1 MASVRVALRNLRPG
15 AVFLILTSVVI
26 NFSGSSRQSDHPTE
40 EHSTFMSIRV
50 ICDSSQNVP
59 ESLLSG
65 LNLIEVPASVIF
77 GDEVYLNKVELSD
90 EEFYRRLG
98 DLPKGASLPTTTQ
111 PTPGQ
116 FTKAIEQA
124 KAEGATGILITSVSS
139 HLSGT
144 HNSAVQAAAQE
155 NDVPVVVWDTL
166 SASVGGGW
174 QTISAAEMVQAGASL
189 EEVTAALPDIQKRV
203 NTFFTVD
210 TLKFLV
216 AGGRLSP
223 IQGMMGALLNVK
235 PMLVIEDGLL
245 KPLGRERGRK
255 TAKNALIDLTRQ
267 RVGDKPVRVALAHA
281 NVLDE
286 AEAFVPA
293 VRAGLNVQELIVVE
307 LGPVLAALAGPGLM
321 ALGTLAVAE

>member
-1 MASVRVALRNLRPG
+1 
-15 AVFLILTSVVI
+15 
-26 NFSGSSRQSDHPTE
+26 
-40 EHSTFMSIRV
+40 MSIRV

-59 ESLLSG
+59 ESLLSS

-90 EEFYRRLG
+90 QEFYRRLSA
-98 DLPKGASLPTTTQ
+98 LPKGDPLPTTTQ

-116 FTKAIEQA
+116 FISAIEQA
-124 KAEGATGILITSVSS
+124 KAEGATGIVITAVSS

-144 HNSAVQAAAQE
+144 YNSAVQAAAQE
-155 NDVPVVVWDTL
+155 SEVPVEVWDTL
-166 SASVGGGW
+166 SASIGGGW
-174 QTISAAEMVQAGASL
+174 QTIAAAEMVSAGASL
-189 EEVTAALPDIQKRV
+189 EEVAAALPAIQRRI

-223 IQGMMGALLNVK
+223 IQGMMGTLLNVK
-235 PMLVIEDGLL
+235 PMLAIEDGLL

-255 TAKNALIDLTRQ
+255 TAKNALLNLTRE
-267 RVGDKPVRVALAHA
+267 RVGDKPVRVTLAHA
-281 NVLDE
+281 NVREE
-286 AEAFVPA
+286 AEAFVPV
-293 VRAGLNVQELIVVE
+293 VRAGLNVQELYVVE

-321 ALGTLAVAE
+321 ALGTLEVVE

>member
-1 MASVRVALRNLRPG
+1 
-15 AVFLILTSVVI
+15 
-26 NFSGSSRQSDHPTE
+26 
-40 EHSTFMSIRV
+40 MSIRI

-59 ESLLSG
+59 ESFLSD
-65 LNLIEVPASVIF
+65 LSLIEVPASVIF

-90 EEFYRRLG
+90 QEFYRRLAE
-98 DLPKGASLPTTTQ
+98 LPKGAPLPTTTQ

-116 FTKAIEQA
+116 FIKAIEQA
-124 KAEGATGILITSVSS
+124 KAEGATGIVITSVSS

-155 NDVPVVVWDTL
+155 SDIAVEVWDTL
-166 SASVGGGW
+166 SASVGSGW
-174 QTISAAEMVQAGASL
+174 QTMAIAEMARDGASL
-189 EEVTAALPDIQKRV
+189 QEITAALPGIRQRV

-223 IQGMMGALLNVK
+223 IQGMMGTLLNVK

-245 KPLGRERGRK
+245 KPLSRERGRK
-255 TAKNALIDLTRQ
+255 SAKAALIELTRQ
-267 RVGDKPVRVALAHA
+267 RVGDKPLRVAVAHA

-286 AEAFVPA
+286 AEAFVPD
-293 VRAGLNVQELIVVE
+293 VRAGLNVQELHVVE

-321 ALGTLAVAE
+321 ALGTLEITE